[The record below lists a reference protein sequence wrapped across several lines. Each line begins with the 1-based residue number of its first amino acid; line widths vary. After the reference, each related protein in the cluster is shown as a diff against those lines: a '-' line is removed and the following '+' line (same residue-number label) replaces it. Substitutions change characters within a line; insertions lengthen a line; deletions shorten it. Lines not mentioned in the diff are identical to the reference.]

1 VAEFEEAKGF
11 GAEALGMQT
20 LGKLARLVGAG

>member
-1 VAEFEEAKGF
+1 VQTARSF

-20 LGKLARLVGAG
+20 LGKLARAVGAA